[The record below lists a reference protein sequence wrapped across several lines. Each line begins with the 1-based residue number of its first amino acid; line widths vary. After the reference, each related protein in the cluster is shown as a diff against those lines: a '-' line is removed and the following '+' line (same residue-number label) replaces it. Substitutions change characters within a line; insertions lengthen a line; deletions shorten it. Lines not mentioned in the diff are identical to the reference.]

1 MPTRVLLISNTGRPF
16 LGHCMAHV
24 REFLGA
30 TKRLAFVTAA
40 NLYDEVAYHERAREA
55 LAPAAPTG
63 AGVEVLHLGWDRDP
77 LTVLAQADALFVGGG
92 NTYALLKR
100 LRAAGLLGPIRERVS
115 AGMPYMGASAGANVA
130 GRNILTTNDWN
141 VVGLDAFDALSLV
154 PFNVNPHF
162 LAIDPAMAPGSE
174 TREERIREFHTVW
187 PQAVLGIEEGALV
200 RVEDDTAQVL
210 GARRVKVF
218 ERSAEPRWLAAGD
231 RLDLA
236 GWRAGA
242 GGATSAAPPA
252 HSRPRV

>member
-1 MPTRVLLISNTGRPF
+1 VATRVLLISNTGRPF
-16 LGHCMAHV
+16 LDHCMAQV

-30 TKRLAFVTAA
+30 AKRLAFVTAA

-55 LAPAAPTG
+55 LTPAAPTG
-63 AGVEVLHLGWDRDP
+63 AGVEVLHLRWDRDP
-77 LTVLAQADALFVGGG
+77 LTVLAQADAIFVGGG

-100 LRAAGLLGPIRERVS
+100 LRGAGLLAPIRERVS

-141 VVGLDAFDALSLV
+141 VVGLDAFDALALL

-162 LAIDPAMAPGSE
+162 LEIDPAMAPGSE

-187 PQAVLGIEEGALV
+187 PQPVLGIEEGTLV
-200 RVEDDTAQVL
+200 RVDDGTAQVL

-242 GGATSAAPPA
+242 GGATSAAPSA
-252 HSRPRV
+252 HSRPSV